1 MAVHTKVHASPPII
15 RARREVLFLFVLLI
29 SGAAISLSMVG
40 CQSDTPAQT
49 STKPNFGPPM
59 QDVRTEAKMIEIE
72 NEYNA
77 AKNSQPTHQAE
88 AQAEAARKA
97 KEKAAKEKAAQDAA
111 KTNPEPAK

>member
-1 MAVHTKVHASPPII
+1 MHASPPIL
-15 RARREVLFLFVLLI
+15 RSRREVYFLLVLLI
-29 SGAAISLSMVG
+29 SGAAISLSVVG
-40 CQSDTPAQT
+40 CQSGTPAQT

-59 QDVRTEAKMIEIE
+59 QDVRTEAKIVEME

-97 KEKAAKEKAAQDAA
+97 KEKEAKEKAAQEAA

>member
-1 MAVHTKVHASPPII
+1 MSMHAPPLAF
-15 RARREVLFLFVLLI
+15 RARRDVFVLFVLLI
-29 SGAAISLSMVG
+29 CGAAISLSVVG
-40 CQSDTPAQT
+40 CLSGTPAQT

-59 QDVRTEAKMIEIE
+59 QDVRTEAKIVEME

-88 AQAEAARKA
+88 AQADAARKA
-97 KEKAAKEKAAQDAA
+97 KEKEAKAKAAQEAV